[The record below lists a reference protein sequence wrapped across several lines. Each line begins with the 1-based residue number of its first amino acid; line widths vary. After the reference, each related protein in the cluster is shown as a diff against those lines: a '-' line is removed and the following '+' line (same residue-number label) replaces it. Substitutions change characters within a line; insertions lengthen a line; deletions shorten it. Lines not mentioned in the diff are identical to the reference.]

1 MRPQSKPRELTL
13 LVLSG
18 EGERMHSVK
27 LSRARLWLLV
37 AAWLLLL
44 VLAALA
50 GFAWTGSAQAQGA
63 SGAVAVSAEARQ

>member
-27 LSRARLWLLV
+27 LSRARLWLLL
-37 AAWLLLL
+37 AGWLLLL
-44 VLAALA
+44 ALAALA
-50 GFAWTGSAQAQGA
+50 GFEWSGTSDAQGA